1 MKVVFSTIPMQKV
14 GPVFYKS
21 EENKAIEYEGEVRF
35 PINGLLAKTL
45 KKDDEVKVVRIVT
58 EGEFSEDNVKH
69 QQEELDKINESIG
82 AKISYMEVRETF
94 KETSDIVQSRFRQIV
109 GTLENECEIYADIT
123 YGPKTLTPVIFYAL
137 GFAEKFFDADIKNIV
152 YGKAVFDK
160 EKKVIPGASELFDV
174 TALFYLNSLTNVMSA
189 PDCACFSRRSVT
201 SMLQIASQSES
212 TTYSSLECA
221 IKLITPIRAW
231 SLVV

>member
-1 MKVVFSTIPMQKV
+1 MKVVFSTIPLQV
-14 GPVFYKS
+14 VNPVFYKS
-21 EENKAIEYEGEVRF
+21 TENKAIEYKGEVRF

-58 EGEFSEDNVKH
+58 EKEVSEDISEEILKY

-82 AKISYMEVRETF
+82 AKISYEEVRETF

-109 GTLENECEIYADIT
+109 GALENGCEIYADIT
-123 YGPKTLTPVIFYAL
+123 YGPKTLTPVLFYAL

-160 EKKVIPGASELFDV
+160 NKQPIPDATELFDV
-174 TALFYLNSLTNVMSA
+174 TPLYYLNSLTNVMNA
-189 PDCACFSRRSVT
+189 PDGKTALARLDKFFE
-201 SMLQIASQSES
+201 L
-212 TTYSSLECA
+212 
-221 IKLITPIRAW
+221 
-231 SLVV
+231 

>member
-1 MKVVFSTIPMQKV
+1 MKVVLSTIPLQV
-14 GPVFYKS
+14 VNPVFYKS
-21 EENKAIEYEGEVRF
+21 TENKAIEYKGEVRF

-58 EGEFSEDNVKH
+58 EKEVSEDISEEILKY

-82 AKISYMEVRETF
+82 AKISYEEVRETF

-109 GTLENECEIYADIT
+109 GALENGCEIYADIT
-123 YGPKTLTPVIFYAL
+123 YGPKTLTPVLFYAL

-160 EKKVIPGASELFDV
+160 NKQPIPDASELFDV
-174 TALFYLNSLTNVMSA
+174 TPLYYLNSLTNVMNA
-189 PDCACFSRRSVT
+189 PDGKTALARLDKFFE
-201 SMLQIASQSES
+201 L
-212 TTYSSLECA
+212 
-221 IKLITPIRAW
+221 
-231 SLVV
+231 

>member
-1 MKVVFSTIPMQKV
+1 MKVVFSTIPMQEV

-21 EENKAIEYEGEVRF
+21 TENKAIEYEGEVRF

-58 EGEFSEDNVKH
+58 EGKFSEENVKH
-69 QQEELDKINESIG
+69 QQEELDKINEKIG
-82 AKISYMEVRETF
+82 AKITYTEVRETF

-109 GTLENECEIYADIT
+109 GTLENECEIFADMT

-160 EKKVIPGASELFDV
+160 NKQSIPDASELFDV
-174 TALFYLNSLTNVMSA
+174 TPLYYLNSLTNVMNA
-189 PDCACFSRRSVT
+189 PDGKTALARLDKFF
-201 SMLQIASQSES
+201 
-212 TTYSSLECA
+212 
-221 IKLITPIRAW
+221 KL
-231 SLVV
+231 

>member
-1 MKVVFSTIPMQKV
+1 MKIVFSTIPMQKV
-14 GPVFYKS
+14 DPVFYKS
-21 EENKAIEYEGEVRF
+21 TENKAIEYEGEVRF

-58 EGEFSEDNVKH
+58 EGEFSEDNVNL

-82 AKISYMEVRETF
+82 AKISYTEVRETF

-109 GTLENECEIYADIT
+109 GTFEDDCEIYADMT

-160 EKKVIPGASELFDV
+160 KKKAIPGASELFDV
-174 TALFYLNSLTNVMSA
+174 TSLYYLNSLTNVMNA
-189 PDCACFSRRSVT
+189 PDGKTA
-201 SMLQIASQSES
+201 
-212 TTYSSLECA
+212 LERLD
-221 IKLITPIRAW
+221 KFFEL
-231 SLVV
+231 

>member
-1 MKVVFSTIPMQKV
+1 MKVVFSTIPMQEV

-45 KKDDEVKVVRIVT
+45 KKDDEVKIVRIVT
-58 EGEFSEDNVKH
+58 EGKFSEDNVKH

-109 GTLENECEIYADIT
+109 GTLENECEIYADMT

-152 YGKAVFDK
+152 YGKAVFD
-160 EKKVIPGASELFDV
+160 EDKKVIPGASELFDV
-174 TALFYLNSLTNVMSA
+174 TALYYLNSLTNVMSA
-189 PDCACFSRRSVT
+189 PDGKTA
-201 SMLQIASQSES
+201 
-212 TTYSSLECA
+212 LERLD
-221 IKLITPIRAW
+221 KFFEL
-231 SLVV
+231 

>member
-21 EENKAIEYEGEVRF
+21 TENKAIEYEGEVRF

-58 EGEFSEDNVKH
+58 EGKFSEDNVKH
-69 QQEELDKINESIG
+69 QQEELDKINEKIG
-82 AKISYMEVRETF
+82 AKITYTEVRETF

-109 GTLENECEIYADIT
+109 GTLENECEIFADMT

-137 GFAEKFFDADIKNIV
+137 GFAEKFFDAGIKNIV

-160 EKKVIPGASELFDV
+160 NKQPIPDASELFDV
-174 TALFYLNSLTNVMSA
+174 TPLYYLNSLTNVMNA
-189 PDCACFSRRSVT
+189 PDGKTALARLDKFF
-201 SMLQIASQSES
+201 
-212 TTYSSLECA
+212 
-221 IKLITPIRAW
+221 KL
-231 SLVV
+231 